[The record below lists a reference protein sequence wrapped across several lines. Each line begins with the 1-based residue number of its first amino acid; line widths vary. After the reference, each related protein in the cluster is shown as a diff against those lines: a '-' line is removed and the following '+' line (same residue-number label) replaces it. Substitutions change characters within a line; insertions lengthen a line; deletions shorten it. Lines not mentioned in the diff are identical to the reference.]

1 MIKKIIATL
10 IIIITFLCISVPL
23 AKASEGTIT
32 SEDREKFDKIGI
44 SSEVEVES
52 SEGKS
57 QVVGLEVTENQ
68 NNTLI
73 GTLAKVL
80 AVIPYVINRLMST
93 TVYEESFIED
103 TLGTVIFGQADTYFF
118 TIEGLL
124 TNKYNLFDID
134 LFTQVSSGPQSTFS
148 NTIKNQAA
156 IWYTAI
162 RNVSIVGCMI
172 VAIYVGIRLAIATTA
187 QDTAKYKKM
196 LTGWVIGII
205 LLFLMHYIV
214 LIMIRVSDVF
224 IRFITTAIEKDTN
237 TTSMEMV
244 VLKDVFKSI
253 STSSGFSKIYFL
265 LLYSL
270 LTFYEMKFFVIYL
283 FRVLKIFIMMVIS
296 PLVCMTYPIDTLR
309 RWQSTRI

>member
-1 MIKKIIATL
+1 
-10 IIIITFLCISVPL
+10 
-23 AKASEGTIT
+23 
-32 SEDREKFDKIGI
+32 
-44 SSEVEVES
+44 
-52 SEGKS
+52 
-57 QVVGLEVTENQ
+57 
-68 NNTLI
+68 
-73 GTLAKVL
+73 
-80 AVIPYVINRLMST
+80 MST